1 MDNISW
7 LWYKNIG
14 LAPLY
19 VARQRRKKLNK
30 MFEKYFT
37 GHSDP
42 AGVNTR
48 TIFLWF
54 FAVIFAFVIS
64 FASGSYWAFV
74 PLILMAVYSIVEKYY
89 CGRVGRSY
97 FDYTGKVHLDY
108 NGNEMKLK
116 GWYWNNDPAIQD
128 FAESVII
135 DKTSLDV
142 RPTVSTKTGT
152 LISLLFLTVNIN
164 MDGASREE
172 IFDAFKLIRSINP
185 SAHPRVWFE
194 QYFSLL
200 LALAIADLS
209 ASGKFNPFA
218 SCVNVDSKGLE
229 EMIVGYLGEK
239 LQDFPKV
246 KVSVGCEIQRFP
258 EASLYPSTAKPGGAG
273 VSSSAPE

>member
-1 MDNISW
+1 M
-7 LWYKNIG
+7 
-14 LAPLY
+14 
-19 VARQRRKKLNK
+19 ARQRRKKLNITL
-30 MFEKYFT
+30 EKYFT

-42 AGVNTR
+42 SGVNVG

-54 FAVIFAFVIS
+54 FAAILAIVIMFAT
-64 FASGSYWAFV
+64 GSYWALT
-74 PLILMAVYSIVEKYY
+74 PLVLMAIYKIAEKIY
-89 CGRVGRSY
+89 CNRVGRSY
-97 FDYTGKVHLDY
+97 FDYTGKVHLDHD
-108 NGNEMKLK
+108 GNEMKLE
-116 GWYWNNDPAIQD
+116 GWYWDNDPAIRD

-172 IFDAFKLIRSINP
+172 IFDAFKLVRSINP

-229 EMIVGYLGEK
+229 QMIVGYLGEK

-258 EASLYPSTAKPGGAG
+258 EASLYPSTAKPGGVG